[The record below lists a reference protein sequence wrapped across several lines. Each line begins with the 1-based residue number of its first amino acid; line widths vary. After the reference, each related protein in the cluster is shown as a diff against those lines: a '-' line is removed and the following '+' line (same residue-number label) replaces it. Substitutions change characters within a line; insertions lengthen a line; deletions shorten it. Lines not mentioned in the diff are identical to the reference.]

1 MTATLDTPVGSISAK
16 QGAWIV
22 LAAIAVVFP
31 FTAGDFMLFLAA
43 TILALGLYGAAFDL
57 LFGFTGLL
65 SFGHAVFFGVGAY
78 AATFAI
84 TDYGQGVFVGLIA
97 GFVVTALVAIGL
109 GLIAIRVSS
118 HGFVIVTILI
128 ALIANLAAVSL
139 TSITGGTDGLSV
151 IVPEVVLPGLG
162 EFSFFDPLFR
172 YFFTLAIV
180 AASLLVMHRLVK
192 SPVGLVF
199 RMIRDNEQR
208 ARMLGYNVTTYKLA
222 AFSVSGAFAGLAG
235 VLSTYITGFVSASE
249 FSLIVSGDAIIY
261 TMVGGRATLIGAI
274 FGAVLIEGASNYVS
288 ELTEAYPLIIGALLL
303 LTVIFEPEG
312 LAGIFGR
319 LRDRL
324 GGLLPGSSGAD
335 AAPDAAGGSD
345 QPADPDGGTET
356 TTREGPTDE

>member
-1 MTATLDTPVGSISAK
+1 MTRTLETPLGVITSK
-16 QGAWIV
+16 QGAWIT

-31 FTAGDFMLFLAA
+31 FTAGDFLLFLAA
-43 TILALGLYGAAFDL
+43 SILALGLYGAAFDL
-57 LFGFTGLL
+57 LYGYTGLL

-84 TDYGQGVFVGLIA
+84 TDYGQGVFVGLLA
-97 GFVVTALVAIGL
+97 GFVATALVAIGL

-151 IVPEVVLPGLG
+151 VIPEISLPGLG
-162 EFSFFDPLFR
+162 TFSMFDPMFR
-172 YFFTLAIV
+172 YFFTLAV
-180 AASLLVMHRLVK
+180 VVASLLVMYRLVN

-222 AFSVSGAFAGLAG
+222 AFSASGAFAGLAG

-261 TMVGGRATLIGAI
+261 TLVGGRATLLGAI

-288 ELTEAYPLIIGALLL
+288 ELTDAYPLIIGGLLL
-303 LTVIFEPEG
+303 VVVLFEPEG
-312 LAGIFGR
+312 LAGILSR
-319 LRDRL
+319 ARDRI
-324 GGLLPGSSGAD
+324 GESDALPGTS
-335 AAPDAAGGSD
+335 GSD
-345 QPADPDGGTET
+345 SSTDDLGTDANPQEAD
-356 TTREGPTDE
+356 R

>member
-1 MTATLDTPVGSISAK
+1 MTRTLETPLGVITSK
-16 QGAWIV
+16 QGAWIT

-31 FTAGDFMLFLAA
+31 FTAGDFLLFLAA
-43 TILALGLYGAAFDL
+43 SILALGLYGAAFDL
-57 LFGFTGLL
+57 LYGYTGLL

-84 TDYGQGVFVGLIA
+84 TDYGQGVFVGLLA
-97 GFVVTALVAIGL
+97 GFVATALVAIGL

-151 IVPEVVLPGLG
+151 VIPEISLPGLG
-162 EFSFFDPLFR
+162 TFSMFDPMFR
-172 YFFTLAIV
+172 YFFTLAV
-180 AASLLVMHRLVK
+180 VVASLLVMYRLVN
-192 SPVGLVF
+192 SQVGLVF

-222 AFSVSGAFAGLAG
+222 AFSASGAFAGLAG

-261 TMVGGRATLIGAI
+261 TLVGGRATLLGAI

-288 ELTEAYPLIIGALLL
+288 ELTDAYPLIIGGLLL
-303 LTVIFEPEG
+303 VVVLFEPEG
-312 LAGIFGR
+312 LAGILGR
-319 LRDRL
+319 ARDRI
-324 GGLLPGSSGAD
+324 GESDALPGTS
-335 AAPDAAGGSD
+335 GSD
-345 QPADPDGGTET
+345 SSTDDLGTDANPQEAD
-356 TTREGPTDE
+356 R

>member
-1 MTATLDTPVGSISAK
+1 MTRTLETPLGVITSK
-16 QGAWIV
+16 QGAWIT

-31 FTAGDFMLFLAA
+31 FTAGDFLLFLAA
-43 TILALGLYGAAFDL
+43 SILALGLYGAAFDL
-57 LFGFTGLL
+57 LYGYTGLL

-84 TDYGQGVFVGLIA
+84 TDYGQGVFVGLLA
-97 GFVVTALVAIGL
+97 GFVATALVAIGL

-151 IVPEVVLPGLG
+151 VIPEISLPGLG
-162 EFSFFDPLFR
+162 TFSMFDPMFR
-172 YFFTLAIV
+172 YFFTLAV
-180 AASLLVMHRLVK
+180 VVASLLVMYRLVN
-192 SPVGLVF
+192 SQVGLVF

-222 AFSVSGAFAGLAG
+222 AFSASGAFAGLAG

-261 TMVGGRATLIGAI
+261 TLVGGRATLLGAI

-288 ELTEAYPLIIGALLL
+288 ELTDAYPLIIGGLLL
-303 LTVIFEPEG
+303 VVVLFEPEG
-312 LAGIFGR
+312 LAGILSR
-319 LRDRL
+319 ARDRI
-324 GGLLPGSSGAD
+324 GESDALPGTS
-335 AAPDAAGGSD
+335 GSD
-345 QPADPDGGTET
+345 SSTDDLGTDANPQEAD
-356 TTREGPTDE
+356 R

>member
-1 MTATLDTPVGSISAK
+1 MTRTLETPLGVITSK
-16 QGAWIV
+16 QGAWIT

-31 FTAGDFMLFLAA
+31 FTAGDFLLFLAA
-43 TILALGLYGAAFDL
+43 SILALGLYGAAFDL
-57 LFGFTGLL
+57 LYGYTGLL

-84 TDYGQGVFVGLIA
+84 TDYGQGVFVGLLA
-97 GFVVTALVAIGL
+97 GFVATALVAIGL

-151 IVPEVVLPGLG
+151 VIPEISLPGLG
-162 EFSFFDPLFR
+162 TFSMFDPMFR
-172 YFFTLAIV
+172 YFFTLAV
-180 AASLLVMHRLVK
+180 VVASLLVMYRLVN

-222 AFSVSGAFAGLAG
+222 AFSASGAFAGLAG

-261 TMVGGRATLIGAI
+261 TLVGGRATLLGAI

-288 ELTEAYPLIIGALLL
+288 ELTDAYPLIIGGLLL
-303 LTVIFEPEG
+303 VVVLFEPEG
-312 LAGIFGR
+312 LAGILGR
-319 LRDRL
+319 ARDRI
-324 GGLLPGSSGAD
+324 GESDALPGTS
-335 AAPDAAGGSD
+335 GSD
-345 QPADPDGGTET
+345 SSTDDLGTDANPQEAD
-356 TTREGPTDE
+356 R